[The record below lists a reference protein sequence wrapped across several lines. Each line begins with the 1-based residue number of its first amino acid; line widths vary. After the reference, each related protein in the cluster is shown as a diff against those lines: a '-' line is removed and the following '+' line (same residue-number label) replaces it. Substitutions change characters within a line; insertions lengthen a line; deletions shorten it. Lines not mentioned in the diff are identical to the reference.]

1 MWLVL
6 ALVQT
11 PMFASMRETVRMAQ
25 VHILTGPERRRRF
38 SLEQKRAIVA
48 AAFAPGAVV
57 SEVAR
62 RADVCASLIYR
73 WRRELGRAQD
83 GFAEVVIAPTLD
95 RGDSGAPGC
104 LPALSLVER
113 SDAATVTTAA
123 IEIDFS
129 GSSRVRI
136 PASVPPDLAA
146 AVIAALRRR

>member
-1 MWLVL
+1 M

-11 PMFASMRETVRMAQ
+11 PVFAPVQETVRMAQ

-38 SLEQKRAIVA
+38 SLEQKQSVVA

-57 SEVAR
+57 LEVAR

-73 WRRELGRAQD
+73 WRRELGRARS
-83 GFAEVVIAPTLD
+83 GFAEVVVAPTLD
-95 RGDSGAPGC
+95 DRGDNGAPCCFMAPPAVEAGRSGA
-104 LPALSLVER
+104 
-113 SDAATVTTAA
+113 AAVTTAA

-129 GSSRVRI
+129 GSSRVRT
-136 PASVPPDLAA
+136 PASIPPDLAA

>member
-1 MWLVL
+1 M

-11 PMFASMRETVRMAQ
+11 PVFAPVQETVRMAQ

-38 SLEQKRAIVA
+38 SLERKQAIVA

-62 RADVCASLIYR
+62 REDVCASLIYR
-73 WRRELGRAQD
+73 WRRELVRSRG
-83 GFAEVVIAPTLD
+83 GFAEVVVAPTLD
-95 RGDSGAPGC
+95 DRGDGGSPGR
-104 LPALSLVER
+104 LPALPFVEAAR
-113 SDAATVTTAA
+113 SDAAAVTTAA

-136 PASVPPDLAA
+136 PASVPPELAA